1 MAYVFRTLIIT
12 AVTEQE
18 PFVVAGRLGLA
29 MNAVNYLEAI

>member
-1 MAYVFRTLIIT
+1 MEYIFCTLIIT

-29 MNAVNYLEAI
+29 MNAINYLEAI